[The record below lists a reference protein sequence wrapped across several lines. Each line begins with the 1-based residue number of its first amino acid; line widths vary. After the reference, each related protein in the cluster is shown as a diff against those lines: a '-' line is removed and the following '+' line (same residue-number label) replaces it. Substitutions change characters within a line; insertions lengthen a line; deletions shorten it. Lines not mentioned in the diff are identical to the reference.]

1 MLVAAGVVAVFDTVA
16 FALARSNAG
25 TVIEP
30 TWYPPVPP
38 PRGSTTVGGR
48 PLVQREEQR

>member
-1 MLVAAGVVAVFDTVA
+1 MLATAGVIAAFDTVA
-16 FALARSNAG
+16 FALARSSGGA
-25 TVIEP
+25 VIEP

-48 PLVQREEQR
+48 PLAQREERR